1 MLGESRGMPP
11 GKFLISKNQH
21 CETADNVD
29 GHGNVKMQLEH
40 RSKKSQ
46 REARRQSCL
55 LLTWCVQTFASE
67 SLPHRAAGE
76 GGKQCLRRKGFTSNR
91 GIGALISI
99 DLLLSSMDS
108 DADETFFDAQDHA
121 ALYGKNELSSLK
133 QKRPCSLGDVDMT
146 GDSESDISKIVETFF
161 LGGWVPFVVKISVT
175 EVKGSIVESI
185 LLPEDEIRLQE
196 IEKDIRNKFK
206 WKWLDKQVTT

>member
-46 REARRQSCL
+46 REARRQSWSGDNQEKQNSMQARPQGKGESSVSTDFSDWGFLYL
-55 LLTWCVQTFASE
+55 LEVKV
-67 SLPHRAAGE
+67 
-76 GGKQCLRRKGFTSNR
+76 GGTEKNRGYTLRRKGFTSNR

-146 GDSESDISKIVETFF
+146 GDSESDITDWLK
-161 LGGWVPFVVKISVT
+161 SVYL
-175 EVKGSIVESI
+175 ESI
-185 LLPEDEIRLQE
+185 LVDPVNRAELWRHFFWEDGYLS
-196 IEKDIRNKFK
+196 
-206 WKWLDKQVTT
+206 W